1 MDRFIRENDL
11 FRLYNSVTKSEAYFR
26 ARRWQGRR
34 HCPRCKYQ
42 RKIYHLRDRKFRCPR
57 CSFTFRDFTGTYLER
72 IKIPFNLIVYLIHL
86 FVLGVPAFRIVK
98 ELNINKKTIERFF
111 RLIREVI
118 YNYSLI
124 ELKQLSGELEMDETM
139 FGGRR
144 PGKRGWGAEG
154 KQIVFGIYQRNGKI
168 IVFPVPSRAEETLL
182 PLIKR
187 YTKKGS
193 IYYTDEWHAYVSLVF
208 RGKHIRITKE
218 KGKSINEQ
226 NLNGLEGFWSYAK
239 HWLYHYRGVPRRYFH
254 YYLKEI
260 EFRFNNRQEDLFDK
274 IVQLLLTSEKP
285 TKITFPKQ
293 KQKFNQPIYLSQR
306 AKSCV

>member
-1 MDRFIRENDL
+1 MIKNVRENRL
-11 FRLYNSVTKSEAYFR
+11 FQLYNSVTKSEAYFR
-26 ARRWQGRR
+26 HARWQGRR
-34 HCPRCKYQ
+34 QCPRCNY
-42 RKIYHLRDRKFRCPR
+42 RKIYHLRNKRFRCAR
-57 CSFTFRDFTGTYLER
+57 CLFTFREFTKTYLER
-72 IKIPFNLIVYLIHL
+72 LKIPLNVVLYLIHL
-86 FVLGVPAFRIVK
+86 FILGVPAFRIVK
-98 ELNINKKTIERFF
+98 ELNISKKAIERFF
-111 RLIREVI
+111 RLIRKVI
-118 YNYSLI
+118 YIHSLI
-124 ELKQLSGELEMDETM
+124 ELKQLSGELEIDETM
-139 FGGRR
+139 FGGRK

-168 IVFPVPSRAEETLL
+168 IVFPVSSRSEDTLL

-274 IVQLLLTSEKP
+274 IVRLLLTSEKP
-285 TKITFPKQ
+285 TKIIFLKQ
-293 KQKFNQPIYLSQR
+293 KSKISQPIYLSQR